1 MFKSIKTRLTL
12 TIAGILLLVFLV
24 QIGVNFLLAG
34 KYYLYQKQKMI
45 RNVFEELKSQAGTS
59 ENLIDLLRRLE
70 IENNVDFIL
79 GDENMNPL
87 YASRM
92 AFTEEF
98 PMDPRKKTTVF
109 DIKKYPKEYY
119 QSDPPMVLRT
129 DAVDGDRLRLLGQV
143 ESGGTVYYIIIRV
156 SVKSISADR
165 KSTNL
170 FVLYI
175 TSFAM
180 LVGGALVYAITG
192 QLTRP
197 IEEINKVAVDVSRL
211 DFSSRVPVNK
221 RKDELGSLA
230 KNINIMSDRLES
242 DILRLQEANKRLE
255 QDNEYMNRL
264 DEQRKEFIA
273 NISHELKTP
282 LAILT
287 GYTEMLS
294 SDVPGIDK
302 SFYYDTILDETRK
315 MDILIKNLLSL
326 SNMENSLAMLKTEE
340 VDLAEL
346 TERIFKKNSLLM
358 QKKEIVGEFRAE
370 PCKAVAGDVYYLE
383 EAITNYL
390 SNAIAYTDAGHRII
404 VKVEPSEEEA
414 VLSVYNDGRKIEQD
428 HMDKIWNS
436 FYRADKS
443 RTRTSQNNMGLGL
456 YIVQSIMTAHHGRC
470 GVINREHGVEFWLS
484 LKTV

>member
-1 MFKSIKTRLTL
+1 M

-24 QIGVNFLLAG
+24 QIGANFLMAE
-34 KYYLYQKQKMI
+34 KYYIYQKQKLI
-45 RNVFEELKSQAGTS
+45 RSVFEELKSQARTS
-59 ENLIDLLRRLE
+59 ENIIDILRRLE
-70 IENNVDFIL
+70 MENNVEFVL
-79 GDENMNPL
+79 GDQDMNPL
-87 YASRM
+87 YISRM
-92 AFTEEF
+92 VVTEEL
-98 PMDPRKKTTVF
+98 PMDPRKKTTAF

-119 QSDPPMVLRT
+119 RSDHPTVLRT
-129 DAVDGDRLRLLGQV
+129 DAIDGDRLRLLGQV
-143 ESGGTVYYIIIRV
+143 ESGGSVYYLVIRV

-165 KSTNL
+165 KSTNF

-175 TSFAM
+175 ASFAI
-180 LVGGALVYAITG
+180 LVGGSLVYTITR

-197 IEEINKVAVDVSRL
+197 IEEINKVAVNVSRL
-211 DFSSRVPVNK
+211 DFGTRVSENK
-221 RKDELGSLA
+221 LKDELGSLA

-242 DILRLQEANKRLE
+242 NILRLQEANKRLE
-255 QDNEYMNRL
+255 QDNEYMNRI

-358 QKKEIVGEFRAE
+358 QKKKIICEFSTE
-370 PCKAVAGDVYYLE
+370 PCKAVAGDAYYLE

-390 SNAIAYTDAGHRII
+390 SNAIAYTEAGHRIT
-404 VKVEPSEEEA
+404 VKVEPSGEETM
-414 VLSVYNDGRKIEQD
+414 VSVYNDGINIEQD

-443 RTRTSQNNMGLGL
+443 RTRTSQNNVGLGL
-456 YIVQSIMTAHHGRC
+456 YIVQSIMTAHHGHC
-470 GVINREHGVEFWLS
+470 GAINREHGVEFWLS